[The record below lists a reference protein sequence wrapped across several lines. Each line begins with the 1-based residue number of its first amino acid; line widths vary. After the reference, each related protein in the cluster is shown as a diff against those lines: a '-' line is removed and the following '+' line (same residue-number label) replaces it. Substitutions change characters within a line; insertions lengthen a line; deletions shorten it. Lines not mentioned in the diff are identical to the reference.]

1 MNLTAIREELRRLTL
16 LIDGWSGEAV
26 LPTLDREAAL
36 EKLRTLYD
44 LIRFEAAAAAPA
56 APAAEAAEEPVMLD
70 LTGILT
76 PLADDEAEEE
86 AAPGSESAESE
97 PIPAPAPEPE
107 PEPAIVP
114 EPAAAP
120 EPAAVPAPEPVAAPE
135 PGRHSAPREATLFG
149 PEDEGMR
156 HRQKQR
162 LIMSLYGAEG
172 PKSYEEP
179 KPRTALAPVQP
190 SVPAPV
196 PTPVPTPAPEIK
208 SEPVEEPAPAPAPA
222 AAWEPAA
229 EPAAEPAVPEFVTGS
244 DPEPVAEPAPEPAV
258 PAPEPEPEPEPAT
271 EPKPEQEPEPEPESE
286 SEPESAEPE
295 IETFEEVEVGTV
307 AADENPVLVSNF
319 SDGEEGRWV
328 IEELAADPD
337 DLTEAESESE
347 PEANPESESESAKP
361 ESETHEA
368 ASSGAPAALAP
379 DPEEEPAPETEAE
392 PQAEPEPESAPEP
405 KREPVPEPE
414 VSAPRFEQPA
424 GPVLGEVIQPEVRRL
439 ADTLEV
445 PHERLGEV
453 GTGEPVGDLRQIMG
467 LNDRFLLSRDLFDG
481 DTEACDRL
489 VERINTFGTL
499 DDCMIYLAENYVWN
513 ANSDGARLLM
523 ELLERKF
530 A

>member
-16 LIDGWSGEAV
+16 LIDGWNGEAA

-44 LIRFEAAAAAPA
+44 LIRFEEAVPAPA
-56 APAAEAAEEPVMLD
+56 APVAKGAEEPVMLD

-76 PLADDEAEEE
+76 PLADDEPADE
-86 AAPGSESAESE
+86 A
-97 PIPAPAPEPE
+97 APEPE
-107 PEPAIVP
+107 PISKPAPEPAPVP
-114 EPAAAP
+114 EPAVAP
-120 EPAAVPAPEPVAAPE
+120 EPEATPEPTAVPAPAAVPAPEPVAAPE
-135 PGRHSAPREATLFG
+135 PERHSAPREATLFG

-172 PKSYEEP
+172 PKSYEES
-179 KPRTALAPVQP
+179 KPRTA
-190 SVPAPV
+190 PAPA
-196 PTPVPTPAPEIK
+196 PAPEVK
-208 SEPVEEPAPAPAPA
+208 SEPVEEPAPAPVPA
-222 AAWEPAA
+222 AVLEPVAEPAA
-229 EPAAEPAVPEFVTGS
+229 EPAASESIIPEPTPESIPEPTPEPAPDVNKLV
-244 DPEPVAEPAPEPAV
+244 DEPAPEPA
-258 PAPEPEPEPEPAT
+258 PEPESEPEPEP
-271 EPKPEQEPEPEPESE
+271 E

-307 AADENPVLVSNF
+307 VAAENPVLVSNLP
-319 SDGEEGRWV
+319 DGEEGRWV

-337 DLTEAESESE
+337 DLPETESESESE
-347 PEANPESESESAKP
+347 PEGQEAASKASEAPASEESDPEEAPAPEKAVEPQTEPESEP
-361 ESETHEA
+361 EF
-368 ASSGAPAALAP
+368 
-379 DPEEEPAPETEAE
+379 
-392 PQAEPEPESAPEP
+392 EPEPELKRSEP
-405 KREPVPEPE
+405 H
-414 VSAPRFEQPA
+414 FEQSV
-424 GPVLGEVIQPEVRRL
+424 GSVLGEVIQPEMRRL

-489 VERINTFGTL
+489 VERINTFETL